1 MNNICIIPA
10 RSGSKR
16 IKNKNL
22 KIFFKKPLI
31 YWSIAAAIKSKLFK
45 KIIVSTDNKKI
56 ARYARKFGAEVPF
69 FRSKKNSSDTA
80 TVHSVVIETIE
91 KLLKLGINL
100 DNICCLL
107 PTAVLIDKKHLKQS
121 FDVFKKKQNK
131 FLIGISKFSSPPQKG
146 FLLKSKFN
154 LSLYDKKKLFN
165 KTQDYENIYFD
176 AGQLY
181 WGKFRNYLKNR
192 DFRKIY
198 FKNKSAGFVIN
209 QNEIQDIDDLDDLE
223 LAKIKFTH
231 KNKKK
236 I

>member
-1 MNNICIIPA
+1 MQENL
-10 RSGSKR
+10 SGS
-16 IKNKNL
+16 
-22 KIFFKKPLI
+22 
-31 YWSIAAAIKSKLFK
+31 
-45 KIIVSTDNKKI
+45 
-56 ARYARKFGAEVPF
+56 PF
-69 FRSKKNSSDTA
+69 LGLKNSSDSA

-91 KLLKLGINL
+91 KLLKLGTNL

-121 FDVFKKKQNK
+121 FEVFKKKQDK

-146 FLLKSKFN
+146 FLLKSKSN
-154 LSLYDKKKLFN
+154 LSLYDKKKLLN

-176 AGQLY
+176 AGQFYL
-181 WGKFRNYLKNR
+181 GKFRNYLKNR

-236 I
+236 SNSLYL

>member
-45 KIIVSTDNKKI
+45 KIIVSTDDKKI
-56 ARYARKFGAEVPF
+56 ASHARKFGAEIPF
-69 FRSKKNSSDTA
+69 LRSKKNSSDSA

-107 PTAVLIDKKHLKQS
+107 PTAVLIEKKHLKQS
-121 FDVFKKKQNK
+121 FDIFKKKQDK
-131 FLIGISKFSSPPQKG
+131 FLIGVSKFSSPPQKG
-146 FLLKSKFN
+146 FLLKSKSN

-165 KTQDYENIYFD
+165 KTQDYENIYYD

-198 FKNKSAGFVIN
+198 FNNKSAGFVMN
-209 QNEIQDIDDLDDLE
+209 QNEIQDIDNLDDLE
-223 LAKIKFTH
+223 LAKIKFIRK
-231 KNKKK
+231 KNKK